1 MNQNFNGLLIDKE
14 GSIEVEESDEYF
26 KMKEIETVNNHSRKH
41 KVTERLQTNKT
52 LEINVKVN
60 RFSNI

>member
-26 KMKEIETVNNHSRKH
+26 KMKEIETVINYSRKL
-41 KVTERLQTNKT
+41 TERFKLTRKQKFHR
-52 LEINVKVN
+52 LKKQA
-60 RFSNI
+60 